1 MCFFVACQFLLSFV
15 ASRSNNNDTNKYRN
29 NNNICVLSTK
39 RNENIF
45 DIHVYN
51 SNLKQDPFCND
62 YLLQISMFHH
72 FFRTIIRLWRTKP
85 KYQIENE
92 AFHSTYATTIFLYK
106 KVLELLRENKKCSI
120 ICTLVI
126 HICCYCVIEMF

>member
-1 MCFFVACQFLLSFV
+1 MFFVACQFLLSFV

-39 RNENIF
+39 RNKNIF
-45 DIHVYN
+45 DIYLYN
-51 SNLKQDPFCND
+51 SNLKREPFCND
-62 YLLQISMFHH
+62 YLQQISMFHH
-72 FFRTIIRLWRTKP
+72 FFVVLLDYGGQSQ

-92 AFHSTYATTIFLYK
+92 AFHSTYVTTIFLYK
-106 KVLELLRENKKCSI
+106 FCYISLKKNKKCSI
-120 ICTLVI
+120 ICTSAI